1 MNAINKD
8 ARLAGLLYLLMLPF
22 AIFSLY
28 IRFSTFIH
36 DDPAATIANLSNNTV
51 MINLGIVSW
60 FIQQTISIFLVMAL
74 YKLLVDVKKGAAL
87 LMVVL
92 VIAGVP
98 IAFINELNQF
108 AALLLVNNAVGE
120 FSAEPALLPN
130 LVMLFMNLHE
140 YGTVVVHVFW
150 GLWLF
155 PLGYLII
162 KSPYIPNLMGL
173 LLIIAGIGYLVDFA
187 TFLFIPG
194 RAFTFTQITF
204 IGELIFPIWLLI
216 KGRKAIRFPSDSGVT
231 TASA

>member
-1 MNAINKD
+1 MNTFNKD
-8 ARLAGLLYLLMLPF
+8 ARLAGFLYLLMLPF

-28 IRFSTFIH
+28 IRFNTFIH
-36 DDPAATIANLSNNTV
+36 NDPVATMANLTNNGLV
-51 MINLGIVSW
+51 INLGIVSW
-60 FIQQTISIFLVMAL
+60 FIQQTIYIFLVVTL
-74 YKLLVDVKKGAAL
+74 YKLLVGVKKSAAL
-87 LMVVL
+87 MMLVL

-108 AALLLVNNAVGE
+108 AALLLVNNGVGE
-120 FSAEPALLPN
+120 FSTESTLLPN
-130 LVMLFMNLHE
+130 LVMLFLNLHE

-162 KSPYIPNLMGL
+162 KSLYIPNLLGL
-173 LLIIAGIGYLVDFA
+173 LLIIAGVGYLVDFA

-204 IGELIFPIWLLI
+204 IGELIFPLWLII
-216 KGRKAIRFPSDSGVT
+216 KGRKVRFPSELGAP